1 MDDAAL
7 YQLLIDDPETGLRL
21 CIDRYYPAVRTVCA
35 SILRRCPQDAEECI
49 NDSFLQLWRTVGS
62 LQEPQQLRA
71 YLCCIARNLALSRYR
86 ALAAAG
92 RHTAEMPWDALPE
105 DAAAEDADVLLAM
118 EAHADAEALQ
128 KAVLS
133 LKEPDREMFVRK
145 YYYMESVRAI
155 AAHFEVSE
163 RAVEGIL
170 YRSRKRLRRMLEEQ

>member
-7 YQLLIDDPETGLRL
+7 CQLLQDDPEAGLRI
-21 CIDRYYPAVRTVCA
+21 CIDRYYPAVRTVCTA
-35 SILRRCPQDAEECI
+35 ILRRYPQDAEECV
-49 NDSFLQLWRTVGS
+49 NDSFLQLWKTVGS
-62 LQEPQQLRA
+62 LQEPNQLRA

-92 RHTAEMPWDALPE
+92 RHSAEMPWDALPE

-118 EAHADAEALQ
+118 EARADAEALQ

-133 LKEPDREMFVRK
+133 LKEPDREIFVRK

-155 AAHFEVSE
+155 AQHFAMTE

-170 YRSRKRLRRMLEEQ
+170 YRSRKRLRRVLEEQ